1 MKYITVLQKFNIYSI
16 LAIFSDEFLFFSKF
30 KFYFF
35 KFYLSHFNPFTKESE
50 TLQHMMRLSCYHG
63 HNKDSTY
70 QWTLCSLRRS
80 DQRLIMPSLGSIQCI
95 SFKLWLINK
104 KSIPGSLKAPSSQT
118 TLVFVPLIFGR
129 ENQQVNID
137 LTL

>member
-1 MKYITVLQKFNIYSI
+1 MLGSTLLYYKSLTFIQFLLFLVMSFY
-16 LAIFSDEFLFFSKF
+16 FSQNLN
-30 KFYFF
+30 FF

-118 TLVFVPLIFGR
+118 TLVLFLWYLAER
-129 ENQQVNID
+129 
-137 LTL
+137 TSR